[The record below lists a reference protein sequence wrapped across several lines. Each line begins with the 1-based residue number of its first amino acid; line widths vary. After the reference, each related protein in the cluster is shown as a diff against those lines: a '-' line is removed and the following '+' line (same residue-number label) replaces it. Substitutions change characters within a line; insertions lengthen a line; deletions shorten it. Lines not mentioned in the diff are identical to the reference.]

1 MEDLKQV
8 VDALSHITFGLVLI
22 ATVVVKITPTDA
34 DDEKLALFLKK
45 IHSFMSLF
53 PTIGRNPMTK
63 LLLEKAKAEEVIELP
78 RQAEPKDDAKA

>member
-1 MEDLKQV
+1 
-8 VDALSHITFGLVLI
+8 
-22 ATVVVKITPTDA
+22 
-34 DDEKLALFLKK
+34 
-45 IHSFMSLF
+45 MSLF